1 MACVQTESDGNGMLD
16 ANFLLASLI
25 WGSIGFG
32 YCIYGKR
39 QQQWVPMT
47 GGVVMIAASYF
58 FSAMV
63 MSLVCVGVIAI
74 VYWMLK
80 QGY

>member
-1 MACVQTESDGNGMLD
+1 MLD
-16 ANFLLASLI
+16 ADFLLASLI
-25 WGSIGFG
+25 WGSIGLG

-58 FSAMV
+58 FSALV
-63 MSLVCVGVIAI
+63 MSMVCLGVIAI